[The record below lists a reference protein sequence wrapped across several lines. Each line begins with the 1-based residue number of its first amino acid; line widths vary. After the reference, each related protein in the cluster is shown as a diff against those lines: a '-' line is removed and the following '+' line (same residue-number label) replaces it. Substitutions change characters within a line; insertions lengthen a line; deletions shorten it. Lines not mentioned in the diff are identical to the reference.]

1 MTSSYYELVPG
12 QPAYIIGGVGQ
23 LVVNGHMMDYVRRD
37 TVLPI
42 GPNNVPGVAVVNRMW
57 EMENELSGRLQQ
69 GLISRQLL
77 PLSNFF
83 SKHIIYEKKSKFLT

>member
-23 LVVNGHMMDYVRRD
+23 LVVTGHVIDYVRRD
-37 TVLPI
+37 TVLLI
-42 GPNNVPGVAVVNRMW
+42 GPNDIPGVALVNRMW
-57 EMENELSGRLQQ
+57 ETENELSGWLQQ

-77 PLSNFF
+77 PLSKYF
-83 SKHIIYEKKSKFLT
+83 SKHIIYEKESKFLT